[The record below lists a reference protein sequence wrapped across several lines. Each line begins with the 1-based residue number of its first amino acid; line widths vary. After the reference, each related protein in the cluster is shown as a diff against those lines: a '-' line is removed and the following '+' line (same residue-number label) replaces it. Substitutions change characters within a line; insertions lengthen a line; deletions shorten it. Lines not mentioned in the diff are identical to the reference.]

1 MADVLLEEGISPN
14 VVELNPHS
22 AGEARRKGL
31 PVHMADATNSDVVSH
46 LGIKGACLVI
56 VTVPDPRSAKE
67 IIHNLRTFSPESRIV
82 VRSRYHI
89 ASQSLKDA
97 GADAVVDEENTIGDK
112 LAEEVMGSIRA
123 TNRAA
128 LACALAGE
136 KP

>member
-1 MADVLLEEGISPN
+1 M
-14 VVELNPHS
+14 
-22 AGEARRKGL
+22 
-31 PVHMADATNSDVVSH
+31 
-46 LGIKGACLVI
+46 I

-89 ASQSLKDA
+89 ASHSLKDA
-97 GADAVVDEENTIGDK
+97 GANAVVDEENTIGDK

-128 LACALAGE
+128 LGCALAGE